1 MLTNFFKITLRN
13 FLKSPVF
20 SIINITGLSLGIM
33 AFILILQYVG
43 FERSVNTFHANSN
56 ELHRVLFEN
65 VNGTVYDYSAPII
78 GPTIKQNFGEVKSY
92 CRVIAQSFVNGIT
105 TIKETQE
112 EKIFQQTNVAYTDDT
127 FFSLFSFP
135 VVAGNVA
142 ALSEPNTT
150 AISVSTAK
158 KYFNEASPLGQTI
171 IFNNEFGNHL
181 YRIVAVYEDFPSNSD
196 LQFELIHSIQTLA
209 NPAVIANSQW
219 ASLEGT
225 SSFLTTYLLTE
236 KLTDISNLEIKMNEL
251 KKKLDPQGE
260 EKVLLQPLRYMHLA
274 ASLNDKQAHTGNVG
288 FVYLLSGIALLI
300 LVIAWFNYINLST
313 ASALTRAKEIGIRKV
328 VGASKAQLI
337 FHFLGESFLLN
348 VISFILALGAVNIFQ
363 LFFNELIG
371 IKLSLIAL
379 TQTSVLVAGMIIFIF
394 GALASGAYTAFALSS
409 FQPAQTLKGVFSRST
424 QGLALRKLLVVFQF
438 SVSVLLIA
446 ATLVMNK
453 QLGFMR
459 TENLGMNIDQLMVM
473 TYSRMGVDSTFTRR
487 HESFKN
493 VLSQKSYIDA
503 YSSSANVPGNGY
515 NYSTSGITK
524 QNPQPG
530 DEKKGYSILYV
541 DDLFFTTYK
550 ISLASGS
557 FFSQEI
563 CRNATGKIVYLILNE
578 SAAYQLGFVSAEEAV
593 GKTIKWNDA
602 EAAVYGVVKDYHH
615 QSLKEKIQP
624 TIYVPQNAGSFFT
637 VRLKTDDYQMAI
649 QDLQTSF
656 KEYFPGNPFDF
667 FFVDEKFNQQY
678 RSEEQNQRIF
688 VAASCL
694 AIFIAC
700 LGLFGLSTFTV
711 QQRTKEIG
719 LRKIMGASLTQLTFL
734 LSRDF
739 ILLVLLAF
747 VISTPM
753 AAWAMQQWLSQFA
766 YQTALSVWVFAGAS
780 ALVTFIAFFT
790 IGLQTL
796 KVANANPVDSLRS
809 E

>member
-13 FLKSPVF
+13 FFKNPVF

-33 AFILILQYVG
+33 AFILILQYVA
-43 FERSVNTFHANSN
+43 FEKSVNTFHANSN
-56 ELHRVLFEN
+56 ELHRVLFED

-78 GPTIKQNFGEVKSY
+78 GPTIKQNFAEVNAY
-92 CRVIAQSFVNGIT
+92 CRIIAQSFVNGIT
-105 TIKETQE
+105 SIKEGEE

-142 ALSEPNTT
+142 QLSEPNTT
-150 AISVSTAK
+150 ALSVSTAK
-158 KYFNEASPLGQTI
+158 KYFNETSPLGKTI
-171 IFNNEFGNHL
+171 SFNNEFGNHL
-181 YRIVAVYEDFPSNSD
+181 YKIVAVYEDFPPNSD

-209 NPAVIANSQW
+209 NPAVVANSQW

-236 KLTDISNLEIKMNEL
+236 KQTDISNLEIKMNEL

-274 ASLNDKQAHTGNVG
+274 ASLNDKQEHTGNVG
-288 FVYLLSGIALLI
+288 FVYLLSGIALVI

-328 VGASKAQLI
+328 VGASKAQLV

-348 VISFILALGAVNIFQ
+348 TISLLLALGAVNIFQ
-363 LFFNELIG
+363 VFFNDLIG
-371 IKLSLIAL
+371 IQLSLTTV
-379 TQTSVLVAGMIIFIF
+379 TQTSVLAAGTLIFLA

-409 FQPAQTLKGVFSRST
+409 FNPAQTLKGVFSKST

-446 ATLVMNK
+446 ATLVINK
-453 QLGFMR
+453 QLSFMR
-459 TENLGMNIDQLMVM
+459 TENLGMNTNQLMVM
-473 TYSRMGVDSTFTRR
+473 TYSRMGVDSTFTKR

-493 VLSQKSYIDA
+493 VLSQKSYIAA

-524 QNPQPG
+524 QNPQAG

-541 DDLFFTTYK
+541 DDQFFATYQ

-563 CRNATGKIVYLILNE
+563 CRNATGKITYLMLNE
-578 SAAYQLGFVSAEEAV
+578 SAANQLGFSSAEEAI

-615 QSLKEKIQP
+615 QSLKEKIEP
-624 TIYVPQNAGSFFT
+624 TIYVPQSAGSFFT
-637 VRLKTDDYQMAI
+637 VRLQTTDYQMVLH
-649 QDLQTSF
+649 DLQNSF

-688 VAASCL
+688 IAASCL

-700 LGLFGLSTFTV
+700 LGLFGLATFTV

-719 LRKIMGASLTQLTFL
+719 LRKVMGASLTQLTTL

-739 ILLVLLAF
+739 IFLVLVAF
-747 VISTPM
+747 AISTPL
-753 AAWAMQQWLSQFA
+753 AAWATKQWLGQFA
-766 YQTALSVWVFAGAS
+766 YQTELSIWVFALAG
-780 ALVTFIAFFT
+780 ALVTLIAFLT
-790 IGLQTL
+790 ISLQTL

>member
-1 MLTNFFKITLRN
+1 MLTNFFKITLRT

-65 VNGTVYDYSAPII
+65 TNGSVYDYSAPII
-78 GPTIKQNFGEVKSY
+78 GPTIKQNFADVKSY
-92 CRVIAQSFVNGIT
+92 CRVIAQPFVNGICT
-105 TIKETQE
+105 LKEGEE

-142 ALSEPNTT
+142 QLSEPNTT
-150 AISVSTAK
+150 ALSVSTAK
-158 KYFNEASPLGQTI
+158 KYFNDASPLGKTI
-171 IFNNEFGNHL
+171 GFNNEFGNHL
-181 YRIVAVYEDFPSNSD
+181 YRIVAVYEDFPPNSD

-209 NPAVIANSQW
+209 NPAVIGNSQW

-225 SSFLTTYLLTE
+225 SSFLTTYILTE
-236 KLTDISNLEIKMNEL
+236 KQTDIANLELKMNEL

-348 VISFILALGAVNIFQ
+348 TISFILALGAVNIFQ
-363 LFFNELIG
+363 IFFNDLIG
-371 IKLSLIAL
+371 IKLSLTAL
-379 TQTSVLVAGMIIFIF
+379 TQTSVLVTGLLIFIF

-409 FQPAQTLKGVFSRST
+409 FQPAQTLKGVFSKST

-453 QLGFMR
+453 QLTYMR

-473 TYSRMGVDSTFTRR
+473 TYSRMGVDSTFSKR

-493 VLSQKSYIDA
+493 VLAQKSYIEA
-503 YSSSANVPGNGY
+503 YSSSANVPANGY

-530 DEKKGYSILYV
+530 DEKRGYSILYV
-541 DDLFFTTYK
+541 DDQFFATYQ
-550 ISLASGS
+550 IALAAGS
-557 FFSQEI
+557 FFTEEI
-563 CRNATGKIVYLILNE
+563 CRSSNGKNSYLILNE
-578 SAAYQLGFVSAEEAV
+578 SAANQLGFSSVEHAV
-593 GKTIKWNDA
+593 GKIIKWNDTEA
-602 EAAVYGVVKDYHH
+602 EVYGVVNDYHH
-615 QSLKEKIQP
+615 QSLKEKIEP
-624 TIYVPQNAGSFFT
+624 TVYVPKSAGSFFT
-637 VRLKTDDYQMAI
+637 ARLKTTDYQMAI

-656 KEYFPGNPFDF
+656 KEFFPGNPFDF

-678 RSEEQNQRIF
+678 RSEDQNQRIF
-688 VAASCL
+688 ISASCL

-700 LGLFGLSTFTV
+700 LGLFGLATFTV

-719 LRKIMGASLTQLTFL
+719 LRKVMGASLTQLTTL

-739 ILLVLLAF
+739 IFLVLLAF
-747 VISTPM
+747 VISTPL

-766 YQTALSVWVFAGAS
+766 YQTDLSIWVFVAAG
-780 ALVTFIAFFT
+780 ALVTLIAFLT
-790 IGLQTL
+790 ISLQTL
-796 KVANANPVDSLRS
+796 KVATANPVDSLRS